1 MLLFCIIKK
10 VGHVKTLDDKMKSEI
25 PVRIVM
31 LGDSI
36 THGGNWQELL
46 NRNDVINAG
55 MPGWT
60 TEQIYWLI
68 KDYVEPNKPELC
80 FYMAGINDYSLGI
93 SPNRIEKNQK
103 RILDAIHACGT
114 MPVYQTLLY
123 QLGNFYGNQ
132 KIDWLNSSIEEHCK
146 EHGYEFLDLRPWLCR
161 NDDLKEEFTY
171 DGTHLTEDAYIP
183 WAKALLPVLEKFGL

>member
-1 MLLFCIIKK
+1 
-10 VGHVKTLDDKMKSEI
+10 
-25 PVRIVM
+25 
-31 LGDSI
+31 
-36 THGGNWQELL
+36 
-46 NRNDVINAG
+46 
-55 MPGWT
+55 
-60 TEQIYWLI
+60 
-68 KDYVEPNKPELC
+68 
-80 FYMAGINDYSLGI
+80 
-93 SPNRIEKNQK
+93 
-103 RILDAIHACGT
+103 